1 LELGGNAPFI
11 VFDDADL
18 DMAVNAVMAAKF
30 RNAGQ
35 ACIAAN
41 RVLVQDKVYDAFA
54 AKLATAVKALKVG
67 NGLAADS
74 TVGPLI
80 NAKGLEKVTAHVEHC
95 KELGAQILAGGQPS
109 PINDTEGGYFFNPT
123 IISNATKEMLPF
135 CQETFGPIVPL
146 MKFTTDEEAIELAND
161 TE

>member
-1 LELGGNAPFI
+1 MGGNAPFI

-18 DMAVNAVMAAKF
+18 DIAVNAVMAAKF

-41 RVLVQDKVYDAFA
+41 RVFVQDKVYDAFA
-54 AKLATAVKALKVG
+54 AKLTVAVNALKIG
-67 NGLAADS
+67 NGFAADS
-74 TVGPLI
+74 TIGPLI
-80 NAKGLEKVTAHVEHC
+80 NAKGLEKVTAHVENC
-95 KELGAQILAGGQPS
+95 KALGAQILAGGQPS
-109 PINDTEGGYFFNPT
+109 SINDTEGGFFFNPT
-123 IISNATKEMLPF
+123 IISHATKEMLPF
-135 CQETFGPIVPL
+135 CQETFGPIIPL